1 MRISIC
7 SNRSGPG
14 RPLALSVYSEVPS
27 GVMWMGYGGAWQDD
41 APVEV
46 VVGHSHAP
54 PGTEETALRTRR
66 LPRVQ
71 YDDHTDSFDRDKE
84 LVRPGELDCSQGES
98 FSMSPST

>member
-46 VVGHSHAP
+46 VVGH
-54 PGTEETALRTRR
+54 
-66 LPRVQ
+66 
-71 YDDHTDSFDRDKE
+71 
-84 LVRPGELDCSQGES
+84 
-98 FSMSPST
+98 